1 MAKFQEICRITA
13 KGQTTVPKSVRQALG
28 VGYGGRIAFEVSD
41 AGVTVH
47 AAPEEEHEDPAL
59 APFLALLE
67 ADIIARPEALV
78 PLTPEFIADMKAL
91 ADEIGYVDPDEIIEG
106 EVSL

>member
-1 MAKFQEICRITA
+1 MRKIREVCRITA

-28 VGYGGRIAFEVSD
+28 VGYGGRIAFEMSD

-47 AAPEEEHEDPAL
+47 AVPEEDHEDPAL

-67 ADIIARPEALV
+67 ADIIARPKALV
-78 PLTPEFIADMKAL
+78 PLTAEFIADMKAL

-106 EVSL
+106 DVDL

>member
-1 MAKFQEICRITA
+1 MGKIQEICRITA

-28 VGYGGRIAFEVSD
+28 VGYGGRIVFEVSD

-47 AAPEEEHEDPAL
+47 ATPEEDHEDPAL

-67 ADIIARPEALV
+67 ADIVARPEALV
-78 PLTPEFIADMKAL
+78 PLSPEFIAKMKAL
-91 ADEIGYVDPDEIIEG
+91 ADEIGYVDPEEIIVG
-106 EVSL
+106 EVDL